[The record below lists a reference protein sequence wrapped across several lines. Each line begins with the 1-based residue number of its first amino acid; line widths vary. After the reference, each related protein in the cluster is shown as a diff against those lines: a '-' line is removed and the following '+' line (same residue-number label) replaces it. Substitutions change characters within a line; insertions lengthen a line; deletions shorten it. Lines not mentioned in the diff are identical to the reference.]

1 MPSDIPFPPARQRE
15 LEEFL
20 RRLGRTMHQEVNWS
34 LLDLALIHPSMDPQ
48 QNNDRL
54 EFFGDAVLRLV
65 VTEFLDREYPDL
77 SVGELS
83 ALRADLISDAHLA
96 LLADLYGFERFLV
109 MGSSA
114 VQDDGGR
121 QRRLADAFEAVLG
134 ALFLSWQSSP
144 SVLSRLHAWL
154 DTHFRERIQQLQA
167 DPVRHNAKAALQEL
181 SQSRWGILPEYRLVE
196 AEPHLPW
203 YRTEVWINQQ
213 CWGLGEGR
221 SKKAA
226 TMAAAREAY
235 AALQIQI
242 PAQ

>member
-1 MPSDIPFPPARQRE
+1 MSQYVPLPPARQRE
-15 LEEFL
+15 LEGFL
-20 RRLGRTMHQEVNWS
+20 RRLGITSHQEVNWL

-48 QNNDRL
+48 LNNDRL

-65 VTEFLDREYPDL
+65 ATEFLDREYPDL
-77 SVGELS
+77 SVGDLS

-96 LLADLYGFERFLV
+96 TLADLYGFERFLV

-114 VQDDGGR
+114 VQDVGGR

-134 ALFLSWQSSP
+134 ALFLSWQASP
-144 SVLSRLHAWL
+144 SVLPHLHAWL
-154 DTHFRERIQQLQA
+154 DAHFRERVRQLQE
-167 DPVRHNAKAALQEL
+167 DPVRHNAKAALQEFT
-181 SQSRWGILPEYRLVE
+181 QSRWGILPEYRLVE
-196 AEPHLPW
+196 AEPHPPW
-203 YRTEVWINQQ
+203 YRTEVWINNQ

-235 AALQIQI
+235 QALQ
-242 PAQ
+242 PEAQSQ